1 MAAPRSLF
9 YSRTTLQKGGESVSD
24 TGGTLPAREGLRAAF
39 AAALR
44 RERDLAGL
52 SASELARR
60 AGLAKS
66 TLSQLEAGQ
75 GNPGIET
82 LWALANALAIPVG
95 RLLEAPRAEI
105 EVIRAGSGEGLRSD
119 HADYV
124 ARLLSTASAAGR
136 RDIYMIEAEPGEPHR
151 SAPHGLGTR
160 EHIVLLSGRAL
171 VGPRGS
177 EAELSAGDYIA
188 YPADVAHVFEALAPG
203 TRAVL
208 LIEHR

>member
-9 YSRTTLQKGGESVSD
+9 YSRTTLQKGDESVSD

-66 TLSQLEAGQ
+66 TLSQLEAGR

-95 RLLEAPRAEI
+95 RLLEAPRP
-105 EVIRAGSGEGLRSD
+105 EVELIRAGEGEGLRSD

-124 ARLLSTASAAGR
+124 ARLLSAAPAAGR

-151 SAPHGLGTR
+151 SAPHASGTR
-160 EHIVLLSGRAL
+160 EHVVLLSGRARI
-171 VGPRGS
+171 GPRGS

-188 YPADVAHVFEALAPG
+188 YPADVAHAFEALAPG

-208 LIEHR
+208 VIENR

>member
-1 MAAPRSLF
+1 M
-9 YSRTTLQKGGESVSD
+9 SD
-24 TGGTLPAREGLRAAF
+24 PGDNQPERDGLRAAF

-44 RERDLAGL
+44 SERDLAGL
-52 SASELARR
+52 SASALARR

-95 RLLEAPRAEI
+95 RLLEAPRPEI
-105 EVIRAGSGEGLRSD
+105 EVIRAGTGEGLRSG

-124 ARLLSTASAAGR
+124 ARLLSTAPAAGR

-151 SAPHGLGTR
+151 SAPHASGAR
-160 EHIVLLSGRAL
+160 EHVVLLAGRAL

-188 YPADVAHVFEALAPG
+188 YPADVAHAFEALAPG
-203 TRAVL
+203 TRAVMV
-208 LIEHR
+208 IEHR

>member
-1 MAAPRSLF
+1 MSGPGDA
-9 YSRTTLQKGGESVSD
+9 
-24 TGGTLPAREGLRAAF
+24 LPERDGLRAAF

-44 RERDLAGL
+44 RERDLAGV

-95 RLLEAPRAEI
+95 RLLEVSRPEI
-105 EVIRAGSGEGLRSD
+105 EVIRAGEGGGVRSD

-124 ARLLSTASAAGR
+124 ARLLSAAPTAAR

-151 SAPHGLGTR
+151 SVAHAPGTR
-160 EHIVLLSGRAL
+160 EHVVLLAGRAR

-177 EAELSAGDYIA
+177 EVELSAGDYIA
-188 YPADVAHVFEALAPG
+188 YPADVAHVFEALVPG

-208 LIEHR
+208 LIEYR

>member
-1 MAAPRSLF
+1 MNGP
-9 YSRTTLQKGGESVSD
+9 D
-24 TGGTLPAREGLRAAF
+24 DTLPERDGLRAAF

-44 RERDLAGL
+44 RERGLAGL

-82 LWALANALAIPVG
+82 LWALANALAIPVS
-95 RLLEAPRAEI
+95 RLLEVPRSEI
-105 EVIRAGSGEGLRSD
+105 EVIRAGAGKGLRSG

-124 ARLLSTASAAGR
+124 ARLLSTAPAAGR

-151 SAPHGLGTR
+151 SPPHAPGTR
-160 EHIVLLSGRAL
+160 EHVVLLAGRARI
-171 VGPRGS
+171 GPRGS

-208 LIEHR
+208 LIEHC

>member
-1 MAAPRSLF
+1 
-9 YSRTTLQKGGESVSD
+9 VSD